1 MINMALITFFTTYYF
16 FLLLYLI
23 RNTGFPGGLVVK
35 NLSANEGDMG
45 LIPDP
50 LAKETHSSI
59 LA

>member
-35 NLSANEGDMG
+35 NLSANGDMG